1 MPPTHCLGC
10 CSNCGNSGWGQQPAA
25 PAPQTAPAPVPALRV
40 TSSLSLDEA
49 GPKKQ
54 LLPNASTAVWGCCS
68 GPRDRHPEFTPS
80 APQRRAFHP
89 HILCV
94 TVACDTGTALPP
106 ARPPPCRAQ
115 AGFPRAALP
124 AWDGYVGAKL
134 EQGCS
139 QAVQSHPKQIWS
151 ALKVPS
157 CHPWQMLHRHP
168 ELCDRHQHAPLE
180 AQTLGSY
187 TAPGK
192 THLGSWGRERRY
204 PSNCTL
210 IT

>member
-1 MPPTHCLGC
+1 M
-10 CSNCGNSGWGQQPAA
+10 
-25 PAPQTAPAPVPALRV
+25 PALH
-40 TSSLSLDEA
+40 
-49 GPKKQ
+49 
-54 LLPNASTAVWGCCS
+54 VWGCCS
-68 GPRDRHPEFTPS
+68 GPRDRHPEFTPP

-89 HILCV
+89 HVLCV

-106 ARPPPCRAQ
+106 ARPPPRRAP

-168 ELCDRHQHAPLE
+168 ELCDRRPHAPLE
-180 AQTLGSY
+180 ARTLGSY

-192 THLGSWGRERRY
+192 AHLGSWGTERRY
-204 PSNCTL
+204 PSNCLL
-210 IT
+210 ITQSRENRGKSQGCRISCRSKMGKPRGVGFAVGEGTWEALR